1 MAKILNIHTGEEIE
15 QEPKTPDIKC
25 CICKSDFNLEDE
37 GGTAGYFGI
46 CLVHFCPWCL
56 TSMVD
61 MVRQLTNNFE
71 EDRKKN

>member
-1 MAKILNIHTGEEIE
+1 MSNIINIHTRQERES
-15 QEPKTPDIKC
+15 EPKVPDLTC
-25 CICKSDFNLEDE
+25 CICKSDFDIEE

-56 TSMVD
+56 TSMID

-71 EDRKKN
+71 EDRDKN